1 MPRNADTPDLVVP
14 RTTPSLSRTTG
25 CCVIS
30 LMRFSV
36 ATLLGSVANCLLAP
50 FICQGRYRPAAE
62 PPQGLEKAHMAAR
75 HTGTPLQRQLAGTAT
90 ARPTALDA
98 FRLAR
103 RAFLAGARVDM
114 QALARALNGDR
125 ATVYRWVGSR
135 EQLLAEILW
144 SLIDPTI
151 VNLRKTHCHAGQP
164 AVPGQSPA
172 AAVITGT
179 VRAVIAN
186 PGMQRFLDREGDL
199 ALRLLTTKA
208 SDFEARLVALITDL
222 VIEETSAS
230 RLTAAVPVDDLPYVL
245 VRIMESY
252 IYLGLITGEHPD
264 PDRAARVINA
274 LLPG

>member
-1 MPRNADTPDLVVP
+1 
-14 RTTPSLSRTTG
+14 
-25 CCVIS
+25 
-30 LMRFSV
+30 
-36 ATLLGSVANCLLAP
+36 
-50 FICQGRYRPAAE
+50 
-62 PPQGLEKAHMAAR
+62 MAAR
-75 HTGTPLQRQLAGTAT
+75 HVGTPLQRQLAGTTT

-103 RAFLAGARVDM
+103 RTFLAGTRVDM
-114 QALARALNGDR
+114 QVLARTLSVDR

-144 SLIDPTI
+144 SLIEPTI
-151 VNLRKTHCHAGQP
+151 ANLRKTHCHAGP
-164 AVPGQSPA
+164 SAVPGQSPA
-172 AAVITGT
+172 AAVITDT
-179 VRAVIAN
+179 VRAVIAS

-222 VIEETSAS
+222 VSEETSAG
-230 RLTAAVPVDDLPYVL
+230 RLTAALPMDDLPFVL

>member
-1 MPRNADTPDLVVP
+1 MT
-14 RTTPSLSRTTG
+14 
-25 CCVIS
+25 
-30 LMRFSV
+30 
-36 ATLLGSVANCLLAP
+36 
-50 FICQGRYRPAAE
+50 
-62 PPQGLEKAHMAAR
+62 AR
-75 HTGTPLQRQLAGTAT
+75 HVGTPLQRQLAGTAP

-103 RAFLAGARVDM
+103 RTFLDGARVDM
-114 QALARALNGDR
+114 QALARTLNVDR

-144 SLIDPTI
+144 SLIEPTV
-151 VNLRKTHCHAGQP
+151 VNLRKAHCRAGHP
-164 AVPGQSPA
+164 GAPGQSPEA
-172 AAVITGT
+172 PGQSPGAAVVTDT

-186 PGMQRFLDREGDL
+186 YGMQRFLDREGDL

-208 SDFEARLVALITDL
+208 SDFEVRLVALIADL
-222 VIEETSAS
+222 VREETSAG
-230 RLTAAVPVDDLPYVL
+230 RLTAAVPLDDLPYVL

>member
-1 MPRNADTPDLVVP
+1 
-14 RTTPSLSRTTG
+14 
-25 CCVIS
+25 
-30 LMRFSV
+30 
-36 ATLLGSVANCLLAP
+36 
-50 FICQGRYRPAAE
+50 
-62 PPQGLEKAHMAAR
+62 MAAG
-75 HTGTPLQRQLAGTAT
+75 HAGTPLQRQLAGTAT

-103 RAFLAGARVDM
+103 RTFLVGVRVDM
-114 QALARALNGDR
+114 QALARTLNVDR

-144 SLIDPTI
+144 SLIEPTI
-151 VNLRKTHCHAGQP
+151 TNLRKTYCHPGQP
-164 AVPGQSPA
+164 TVPGQSAA
-172 AAVITGT
+172 AAVITDT

-186 PGMQRFLDREGDL
+186 PGMQHFLDREGDL

-208 SDFEARLVALITDL
+208 SDFEARLVALIADL
-222 VIEETSAS
+222 VSEEISAG

-264 PDRAARVINA
+264 PDRAARVIDA

>member
-1 MPRNADTPDLVVP
+1 MADRSPRRA
-14 RTTPSLSRTTG
+14 S
-25 CCVIS
+25 
-30 LMRFSV
+30 
-36 ATLLGSVANCLLAP
+36 
-50 FICQGRYRPAAE
+50 
-62 PPQGLEKAHMAAR
+62 
-75 HTGTPLQRQLAGTAT
+75 TPLQHQLAGATA

-98 FRLAR
+98 FRHAR
-103 RAFLAGARVDM
+103 RTFLAGDRVDM
-114 QALARALNGDR
+114 RALARSLNVDR
-125 ATVYRWVGSR
+125 ATLYRWVGSR
-135 EQLLAEILW
+135 EQLLTEILW

-151 VNLRKTHCHAGQP
+151 SMLRKTHDTVSQA
-164 AVPGQSPA
+164 ATAGQSPA

-186 PGMQRFLDREGDL
+186 TGMQRFLDREGDL

-222 VIEETSAS
+222 VREEASAG
-230 RLTAAVPVDDLPYVL
+230 RLTAAIPMDDLPYVL

>member
-1 MPRNADTPDLVVP
+1 
-14 RTTPSLSRTTG
+14 
-25 CCVIS
+25 
-30 LMRFSV
+30 
-36 ATLLGSVANCLLAP
+36 
-50 FICQGRYRPAAE
+50 
-62 PPQGLEKAHMAAR
+62 MAAR
-75 HTGTPLQRQLAGTAT
+75 HVGTPLQRQLAGTAP
-90 ARPTALDA
+90 ARPAALDA

-103 RAFLAGARVDM
+103 RTFADGARVDM
-114 QALARALNGDR
+114 QALARTLNVDR

-144 SLIDPTI
+144 SLIEPTI
-151 VNLRKTHCHAGQP
+151 VNLRKAHCRARQP
-164 AVPGQSPA
+164 GTPDQSPGAPDQSPGAPGQSPA
-172 AAVITGT
+172 AAVITDA

-186 PGMQRFLDREGDL
+186 YGMQRFLDREGDL

-208 SDFEARLVALITDL
+208 SDFEARLVALIADL
-222 VIEETSAS
+222 VREETSAG
-230 RLTAAVPVDDLPYVL
+230 RLTAAVPLDDLPYVL